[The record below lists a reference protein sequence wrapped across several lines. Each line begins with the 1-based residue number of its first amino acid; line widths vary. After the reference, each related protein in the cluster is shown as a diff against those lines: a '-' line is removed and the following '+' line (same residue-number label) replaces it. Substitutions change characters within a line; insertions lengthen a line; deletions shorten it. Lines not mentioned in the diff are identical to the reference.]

1 LELLIALIQD
11 DDDEIRASLIKTL
24 DRTKFL
30 SCVLDDPQPVTDQDQ
45 EGFQLEM
52 LPNLILEKLVH
63 LSISLNPFFGFKKL
77 LKIVDFQAGQVSS
90 FSLRHPSPFHM
101 AH

>member
-1 LELLIALIQD
+1 MELLSTLIQD

-30 SCVLDDPQPVTDQDQ
+30 SCVHDGPQPATDQDQ
-45 EGFQLEM
+45 DAFQLEL

-77 LKIVDFQAGQVSS
+77 LKIVDFQAGKASS
-90 FSLRHPSPFHM
+90 FSLRYPSPFRV
-101 AH
+101 AC